1 MRPAHS
7 AAADCGRGRTL
18 TGPPRPLC
26 LPGRGHP
33 SLPLREQRLLL
44 DLTSPSAPT
53 AVGPAEPATCSWQR
67 PAGAGWAGRPLGRRL
82 AWVGLRRQRETG
94 ALVRATDTVLGEG
107 GGRRGD
113 RLEPHWALLPP
124 PGGAFHALH
133 PRVGDRASWVKRL
146 PSRHVTQQRQQPAAS
161 PAGTVAGQSG
171 QEPGSFHMAV
181 PRPRGRPAPSWPETA
196 AEAPA
201 STQGQSDILTLLS

>member
-7 AAADCGRGRTL
+7 AAADCGRG
-18 TGPPRPLC
+18 PHADRPS
-26 LPGRGHP
+26 PASVPAWQGSPFTP
-33 SLPLREQRLLL
+33 SAGAAPAAGSDLPLRPHT
-44 DLTSPSAPT
+44 TSGGT
-53 AVGPAEPATCSWQR
+53 DRTCSWQR

-94 ALVRATDTVLGEG
+94 ALVRATDTVLGG

-133 PRVGDRASWVKRL
+133 PRMGDRASWVKRL

-171 QEPGSFHMAV
+171 QEPSNFQMAV